1 MSTTSATV
9 QIGRTLREDGEPV
22 ANTGLEIDAEG
33 PIADY
38 LRRRTG
44 VLVSNPVTGEWVAR
58 IERDEHAKLG
68 LGIFGPHNAGPP
80 RHYHVGYVES
90 FEIVAG
96 EFVMEVDGTEHRLS
110 PGDSYD
116 VRPDE
121 VHTFR
126 NVGDTV
132 GATATTTSPPA
143 DTLDVIKTLFG
154 LAHDGALNDAGQPP
168 FLQAM
173 VTADEMAD
181 DTVFVSPPPWIAL
194 PLARLTAPIGRWRG
208 YRARYPEYQR
218 DAFWESHVEQ
228 PPF

>member
-1 MSTTSATV
+1 MSTTTAV
-9 QIGRTLREDGEPV
+9 RIGRQLDDRGEPV
-22 ANTGLEIDAEG
+22 PDTGFEIDPDG

-38 LRRRTG
+38 LRRREG
-44 VLVSNPVTGEWVAR
+44 PLVSNPVTGEWVAR
-58 IERDEHAKLG
+58 IEADAESKLG

-90 FEIVAG
+90 FEVVAG
-96 EFVMEVDGTEHRLS
+96 EFVFETDDTKRTLG
-110 PGDSYD
+110 PGDAYTVQPD
-116 VRPDE
+116 V
-121 VHTFR
+121 VHTFQ
-126 NVGDTV
+126 NVSDEV

-154 LAHDGALNDAGQPP
+154 LAHEGRLNDRGQPP

-181 DTVFVSPPPWIAL
+181 DTVFTSPPPAVSRAL
-194 PLARLTAPIGRWRG
+194 ATVFAPIGRWRG
-208 YRARYPEYQR
+208 YRARYPRYQD
-218 DAFWESHVEQ
+218 DAFWETHAEQ